1 MGESKSAHII
11 MMKTGFF
18 RADYLIKLNYN
29 FTKFLVFISLPGQQ
43 NCMNAFKWIWTVQVV
58 LIIVLQFRLWA
69 GEGSFAQM
77 TMLQK
82 EIDQQQQINDK
93 LADRNA
99 VLAAEVKSLKSGFDA
114 IEENARYQ
122 LGMVKKNETFFLVVD
137 S

>member
-1 MGESKSAHII
+1 
-11 MMKTGFF
+11 
-18 RADYLIKLNYN
+18 
-29 FTKFLVFISLPGQQ
+29 
-43 NCMNAFKWIWTVQVV
+43 MNAFKWIWTVQVV